1 MKQLQIYMKFVLSS
15 QSSNIIQMIITEVS
29 HGPTRS
35 IEPSQN
41 VKLDDVD
48 SNPTGRTHVSQDSRY
63 NLLTSAN

>member
-1 MKQLQIYMKFVLSS
+1 
-15 QSSNIIQMIITEVS
+15 MIITEVS

-48 SNPTGRTHVSQDSRY
+48 SNPTGRTHFSQDSRY